1 MCQPNYHH
9 CGVPLKNNI
18 KCYIAAVKL
27 PVVQLLIALPSNIKY
42 LYFRHGSDSTA
53 IPSPSFQVDNSS
65 LTGETEP
72 QPRGVEATSNNV
84 METQNVAFYS
94 SSVMEG
100 TCKAV
105 VFETGDRTV
114 IGRLATLTVGKLPFT
129 ITYL

>member
-1 MCQPNYHH
+1 MFC
-9 CGVPLKNNI
+9 
-18 KCYIAAVKL
+18 
-27 PVVQLLIALPSNIKY
+27 
-42 LYFRHGSDSTA
+42 
-53 IPSPSFQVDNSS
+53 QVDNSS

-72 QPRGVEATSNNV
+72 QPRGVEPTSNNV

-114 IGRLATLTVGKLPFT
+114 IGRLATLTVGKLIFFLIKPGKKKRGKKS
-129 ITYL
+129 LDPE